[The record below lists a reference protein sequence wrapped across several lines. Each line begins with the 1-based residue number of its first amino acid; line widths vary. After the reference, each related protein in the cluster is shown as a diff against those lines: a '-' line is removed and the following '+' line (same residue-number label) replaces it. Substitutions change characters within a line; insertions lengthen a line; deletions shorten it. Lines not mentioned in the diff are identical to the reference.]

1 MVLCRHI
8 IKDPKAMKTISHFY
22 TKHTTASST
31 LTLLSVGAIAGLVIA
46 SSLNVRALDTTF
58 NVTEDTTIS
67 AKAPNA
73 TAGSDVKTVV
83 CGADSP
89 VCSADAAAEKRS
101 LFKFNVSGLTE
112 AVTVAKLRLYV
123 LTKSVP
129 SLNIQRVNDGWSES
143 TATWNNSATLARSGD
158 VFSTT
163 AGASAGWYEATV
175 TSTVV
180 GNGTYSF
187 VVTAPSSVTT
197 RISTKEAAN
206 TSLRAQLIVTT
217 EDTTPPPPTESEKI
231 VAAGD
236 ISTKT
241 LKGGNKRT
249 SDLVLSLNPDRVLT
263 LGDGQYD
270 SGSLADYTK
279 FFGATWGR
287 FKDKIYPSV
296 GHHDYYT
303 DTTASGYYSYFGD
316 RATPLEPGCRANCK
330 GYYSFDSGN
339 WHFVAL
345 NTNHK
350 NSAGVECSYL
360 ACGAGS
366 EQIQWLANDLEAST
380 KPCTI
385 AYWSDPRW
393 SSGTK
398 HGDGTHTAA
407 IWQLL
412 DQYDVDIALNGHEH
426 FYERFGK
433 QDANRNQDPNG
444 TRQFTVGTGGN
455 GGLYSFGTPK
465 PNSQVRYAGG
475 NGVLELN
482 LTDIGYSW
490 SFKGVTGTTF
500 TDTGVDSCN

>member
-1 MVLCRHI
+1 
-8 IKDPKAMKTISHFY
+8 MKTFHRFY
-22 TKHTTASST
+22 KKHTNAMSS
-31 LTLLSVGAIAGLVIA
+31 LLLLSAGAVVALVIS

-58 NVTEDTTIS
+58 YVTEDTTIS

-73 TAGSDVKTVV
+73 TAGGDVKTVV
-83 CGADSP
+83 CGAGTS
-89 VCSADAAAEKRS
+89 VCSVDSAAEKRS
-101 LFKFNVSGLTE
+101 LFKFNVTGLTE
-112 AVTVAKLRLYV
+112 PVVSAKLRLYA
-123 LTKSVP
+123 LTSSVP
-129 SLNIQRVNDGWSES
+129 SLSIQRVTGEWSET
-143 TATWNNSATLARSGD
+143 TATWNNAGGLQTSGD
-158 VFSTT
+158 VFTTT
-163 AGASAGWYEATV
+163 AGAKAGWYEATI
-175 TSTVV
+175 TSAIT
-180 GNGTYSF
+180 GDGTYGF
-187 VVTAPSSVTT
+187 VVTTPSSVTT
-197 RISTKEAAN
+197 RLSTKEATN

-217 EDTTPPPPTESEKI
+217 QDSTEPPAQVEKV

-241 LKGGNKRT
+241 LTGGNKKT
-249 SDLVLSLNPDRVLT
+249 ADLIKTINPDRVLT

-279 FFGATWGR
+279 FFGATWGQ

-303 DTTASGYYSYFGD
+303 DTTASGYFSYFGD
-316 RATPLEPGCRANCK
+316 RATPLEPGCRASCK

-366 EQIQWLANDLEAST
+366 EQLEWLASDLAANT
-380 KPCTI
+380 KPCTL

-398 HGDGTHTAA
+398 HGDGTHVAA

-412 DQYDVDIALNGHEH
+412 DQYNVDIALNGHEH
-426 FYERFGK
+426 FYERFDK
-433 QDANRNQDPNG
+433 QDANRNQDPQG

-455 GGLYSFGTPK
+455 GGLYPFGTPK
-465 PNSQVRYAGG
+465 PNSQVRYNGG
-475 NGVLELN
+475 NGVLELD
-482 LTDIGYSW
+482 LSDSGYDWTFRSIA
-490 SFKGVTGTTF
+490 GLTF
-500 TDTGVDSCN
+500 TDSGSGSCNP